1 MEPGEHYL
9 DISKENIVYILFFGL
24 ELFVFTWHG
33 LSLLPGNVDC
43 IKQQTAFFFLFSL
56 WDQE

>member
-9 DISKENIVYILFFGL
+9 DISKENIVYILVFGL

-33 LSLLPGNVDC
+33 LY
-43 IKQQTAFFFLFSL
+43 
-56 WDQE
+56 